1 MYVALAPLTDKMDTK
16 YIIPSE
22 SARSHDDAHPKKKM
36 LAILDFGE
44 NSFLMPLMAAR
55 ITLLALICILS
66 TQYGAHV
73 LCHHSSLSGYVLH
86 CNSMYSTVLRPVHSP
101 CGPSNCYNP
110 QYPRNCNF

>member
-1 MYVALAPLTDKMDTK
+1 MALAPQTDKMDTK

-22 SARSHDDAHPKKKM
+22 AYESHDDEHPKKNM
-36 LAILDFGE
+36 SAILDFGE
-44 NSFLMPLMAAR
+44 NSFLMPPMAAR

-86 CNSMYSTVLRPVHSP
+86 CNYIILYYIILYYAIPMI
-101 CGPSNCYNP
+101 
-110 QYPRNCNF
+110 